1 MEWSL
6 DPNGGEWNSFA
17 DTNPTF
23 RGDVRVYIRKLATGV
38 YTITDP
44 VYFTFTKNVSS
55 DTNRYIPRAGLKVV
69 SVSGTSAGNMNN
81 ILDGN
86 LNTAWH
92 GPKANFMTGGTY
104 KDSHVIIELDKPRYV
119 SEIDYQPNPSALA
132 NGKYPAGKARS
143 LEIYVSMDGVNW
155 ELAGKNTN
163 LANNSNLKKITLD
176 EAKNF

>member
-1 MEWSL
+1 MTDANIYTIDILKGVFPSGVVSIDDLENKVKGANSTMEWSL
-6 DPNGGEWNSFA
+6 DPNGGEWSSFA

-23 RGDVRVYIRKLATGV
+23 RGDVRIYIRKLATGV

-104 KDSHVIIELDKPRYV
+104 KDSHVII
-119 SEIDYQPNPSALA
+119 
-132 NGKYPAGKARS
+132 
-143 LEIYVSMDGVNW
+143 
-155 ELAGKNTN
+155 
-163 LANNSNLKKITLD
+163 
-176 EAKNF
+176 